1 MIDPFI
7 VFKWIAAC
15 YRLVALVIPPRW
27 IKRGLGVTTAL
38 TIFVIMLDS
47 CGG

>member
-15 YRLVALVIPPRW
+15 YRLVATVVPPKW

-38 TIFVIMLDS
+38 TVLLIIKDS
-47 CGG
+47 VG